1 MESINFIKN
10 IDGLGRIVI
19 PMDIRRKLDINTG
32 DSLSISI
39 VDNNIML
46 TKYSSLDNNGKII
59 DVIKSFIDEFDIK
72 VIYMNKEVVIYSN
85 IVNSGIK
92 LNRDVRDLVINGN
105 NFREFNTEYL
115 FGEVK
120 LKGVYNML
128 PIVSNEGIVGSIIVF
143 SNDKGYDFCK
153 LLNKI
158 ITLEL
163 NISWYKNYFVLN

>member
-1 MESINFIKN
+1 MENVMESINFIKN

-39 VDNNIML
+39 NDNNIML

-85 IVNSGIK
+85 IVNSGIE
-92 LNRDVRDLVINGN
+92 LNRDVKDLVINGN

-115 FGEVK
+115 FGDLK
-120 LKGVYNML
+120 LKGIYNML

-143 SNDKGYDFCK
+143 SHDKGYDFCN

-163 NISWYKNYFVLN
+163 NIS

>member
-1 MESINFIKN
+1 MENVMESINFIKN

-39 VDNNIML
+39 NDNNIML

-85 IVNSGIK
+85 IVNSGIE
-92 LNRDVRDLVINGN
+92 LNRDVKDLVINGN

-115 FGEVK
+115 FGDLK
-120 LKGVYNML
+120 LKGIYNML

-163 NISWYKNYFVLN
+163 NIS

>member
-1 MESINFIKN
+1 MENVMESINFIKN

-92 LNRDVRDLVINGN
+92 LNKDVRDLVINGN

-115 FGEVK
+115 FGDLK
-120 LKGVYNML
+120 LKGIYNML

-163 NISWYKNYFVLN
+163 NIS

>member
-10 IDGLGRIVI
+10 IDNLGRIVI

-32 DSLSISI
+32 DSLSICI
-39 VDNNIML
+39 NDNNIML

-72 VIYMNKEVVIYSN
+72 VIYMNKDNVIFSN
-85 IVNSGIK
+85 IVNNDIL
-92 LNRDVRDLVINGN
+92 LNREVKELVKNGN
-105 NFREFNTEYL
+105 TFREVNAEYL
-115 FGEVK
+115 FGDLK
-120 LKGVYNML
+120 LKGIYNML
-128 PIVSNEGIVGSIIVF
+128 PIVSNEGIVGSLIVF
-143 SNDKGYDFCK
+143 SNEKGYDFCK

-163 NISWYKNYFVLN
+163 NIS

>member
-39 VDNNIML
+39 NDNNIML

-115 FGEVK
+115 FGDLK
-120 LKGVYNML
+120 LKGIYNML

-163 NISWYKNYFVLN
+163 NIS

>member
-46 TKYSSLDNNGKII
+46 TKYSSLDNNVKII

-163 NISWYKNYFVLN
+163 NIS

>member
-1 MESINFIKN
+1 MNSINFIKN
-10 IDGLGRIVI
+10 IDNLGRIVI

-39 VDNNIML
+39 IDNNIML

-59 DVIKSFIDEFDIK
+59 DVIKSFIEEFGIK
-72 VIYMNKEVVIYSN
+72 VIYMNKNMVIYSN
-85 IVNSGIK
+85 IVNNGIE
-92 LNRDVRDLVINGN
+92 LNRDVKELVLNGN
-105 NFREFNTEYL
+105 NFREHNAEYL
-115 FGEVK
+115 FGDLK
-120 LKGVYNML
+120 LKGIYNML

-143 SNDKGYDFCK
+143 SNEKGYDFCK

-163 NISWYKNYFVLN
+163 NIS